1 LNRIAFIRDERMI
14 GNAGRESGGV
24 ISITDCRF
32 PVWRASFYAA
42 NPGMDRYSRLFVH
55 MRCDGMRP
63 DLGSISEAL
72 IASGYASLDEQA
84 KALGLH
90 RSTTW
95 TIIKKKHK
103 LGRLSAK
110 TINRILSN
118 PQTPMAVRTAVQQ
131 YAAQDPKRNLRRAS
145 DKTSVENKRGW
156 I

>member
-1 LNRIAFIRDERMI
+1 AFIRDERMI

-72 IASGYASLDEQA
+72 IASGYTSLDEQA
-84 KALGLH
+84 EALGLH

-95 TIIKKKHK
+95 TLVKKKHK

-110 TINRILSN
+110 TIVRILTN
-118 PQTPMAVRTAVQQ
+118 PQTPASVRTAVHQ
-131 YAAQDPKRNLRRAS
+131 YAAQRSKRKLRGS
-145 DKTSVENKRGW
+145 PSKTPSR
-156 I
+156 